1 MSGNPFLF
9 DILKCI
15 ESSTKRTRFSFIV
28 RVVYKGGFCSFAH
41 LRDSLKRCGFSWT
54 VPRLFVILNFHI
66 PGYLW
71 RLLHYFRHSI
81 ITKLGLKALFV
92 KFRFVWSLR
101 LKWLADVVFIYLS
114 TLRRLVLA
122 FLVCNLSAILRWN
135 FFYDNPLTTE
145 LSILLLCKKL
155 QLLFVSCLFFFFFEY
170 LLKLQHLIWLN
181 FSYGSF
187 FL

>member
-1 MSGNPFLF
+1 MSGNSFLF

-71 RLLHYFRHSI
+71 RLLHYIRHSI
-81 ITKLGLKALFV
+81 ITKLGLKALFI
-92 KFRFVWSLR
+92 KLRFVFASELFLTGELVSLMSEFYIISITGQPGSLIGLEPIR
-101 LKWLADVVFIYLS
+101 EVIWWDC
-114 TLRRLVLA
+114 VLMWC
-122 FLVCNLSAILRWN
+122 VS
-135 FFYDNPLTTE
+135 
-145 LSILLLCKKL
+145 LCW
-155 QLLFVSCLFFFFFEY
+155 
-170 LLKLQHLIWLN
+170 I
-181 FSYGSF
+181 
-187 FL
+187 